1 MAERYPL
8 QMVRHCEFAS
18 SGSSATRWPNTSCVS
33 SWLRRLKP
41 SQTVKAGIGKIV
53 VTSGTRAS
61 DSGGRRPTPPLLAE
75 TQGIDQHHC
84 AIAPSMRVL
93 YGANRPGAKVSQGVL
108 DEFWLQG
115 MLASIKG
122 VYDCIKAFSETDFT
136 ADLKKFDVPTLLI
149 HGDDDQIVPI
159 ADSTLLSAKII
170 KGAMLKVYKG
180 APHGL

>member
-93 YGANRPGAKVSQGVL
+93 YGANRRLSAAQQSLGPCLTTV
-108 DEFWLQG
+108 
-115 MLASIKG
+115 
-122 VYDCIKAFSETDFT
+122 
-136 ADLKKFDVPTLLI
+136 ADL
-149 HGDDDQIVPI
+149 
-159 ADSTLLSAKII
+159 
-170 KGAMLKVYKG
+170 
-180 APHGL
+180 APSSYC